1 MSSVIIIVLFN
12 YDVNILKV
20 KMIRLICYYFFFG
33 LYVIYVLFCFFL
45 KFGFFRFV
53 YDEVFILYIN
63 NIIKVFFYNIF
74 IF

>member
-33 LYVIYVLFCFFL
+33 LYDFKVW
-45 KFGFFRFV
+45 
-53 YDEVFILYIN
+53 
-63 NIIKVFFYNIF
+63 NIIKGKLVFLF
-74 IF
+74 